1 MSFQKHVHDG
11 FEYELELNTC
21 MTSSPGTLSCR
32 GNRNVLITKGWNVFQ
47 NMF

>member
-1 MSFQKHVHDG
+1 MSFRTHEHDG
-11 FEYELELNTC
+11 VVYELELN